1 MSWVQIWVH
10 IVFTTKNR
18 KPYLQTPEVR
28 QKVFNHIKANAKE
41 KGIWLDCINGYKEH
55 VHCLIS
61 LGKDQSLG
69 KVTQLIKGES
79 SYWINSQEL
88 TDQKFR
94 WQDDYWAVSVSKSH
108 VESVRKY
115 IFNQEHHHKEISF
128 REEVEEFIKKQG
140 WRFLEG

>member
-18 KPYLQTPEVR
+18 KPYLNTSEIRKQ
-28 QKVFNHIKANAKE
+28 VFLHIKANAKE

-61 LGKDQSLG
+61 LGKDQSLS

-88 TDQKFR
+88 VGQKFR

-108 VESVRKY
+108 IDSVRKY
-115 IFNQEHHHKEISF
+115 IFNQEKHHKKISF
-128 REEVEEFIKKQG
+128 REEVDEFMKKQG
-140 WRFLEG
+140 WNYLEG

>member
-1 MSWVQIWVH
+1 MSWVQVWLH

-18 KPYLQTPEVR
+18 KPYLKTLEIR
-28 QKVFNHIKANAKE
+28 QLLFKHIKTNAKKKE
-41 KGIWLDCINGYKEH
+41 IWLDCINGYKEH

-61 LGKDQSLG
+61 LRKDQSIS
-69 KVTQLIKGES
+69 KVSQLIKGES

-108 VESVRKY
+108 IDSVRKY
-115 IFNQEHHHKEISF
+115 IFNQEDHHRNISF
-128 REEVEEFIKKQG
+128 REEVKGFIQKQG
-140 WRFLEG
+140 WDLVKS

>member
-61 LGKDQSLG
+61 LGKDQSLS

-115 IFNQEHHHKEISF
+115 IFNQERHHKEVPF
-128 REEVEEFIKKQG
+128 REEVDEFIKKQG

>member
-61 LGKDQSLG
+61 LGKDQSLS

-94 WQDDYWAVSVSKSH
+94 WQDDYWAVSVSKSY

-115 IFNQEHHHKEISF
+115 IFNQERHHKEISF

>member
-61 LGKDQSLG
+61 LGKDQSLS

-115 IFNQEHHHKEISF
+115 IFNQERHHKGVPF
-128 REEVEEFIKKQG
+128 REEVDEFIKKQG

>member
-115 IFNQEHHHKEISF
+115 IFNQERHHKGVPF
-128 REEVEEFIKKQG
+128 REEVDEFIKKQG